1 MEKEELVFPLSQ
13 MFKILCMN
21 KQARK
26 KKNLQKNPTKP
37 VVKGKRILPRDMPM
51 QSNDY
56 TRPFFSLTSENSAE
70 EETV

>member
-1 MEKEELVFPLSQ
+1 
-13 MFKILCMN
+13 MN

-26 KKNLQKNPTKP
+26 KKKTLQKKPTKP
-37 VVKGKRILPRDMPM
+37 LVKGKRILPRDMPT